1 VTSGDRKGEPG
12 WKKPGCTAMDIFTGR
27 IAIVTGAASGIG
39 RELALELARRGAK
52 VVLADIDTVMLEE
65 TSQAITEAGH
75 KATTSICDVTDFAS
89 VKALVE
95 ETAAENGRLDY
106 IFNNAGTCIMGEA
119 QNLSYDDWRGVI
131 DLNLYGVVHGVAAAY
146 PIMVRQGCGHIVNIS
161 SFAGLMPVAGQV
173 PYVTSKYGVVG
184 LSNALRVEGSLHGVK
199 VSVVCQGM
207 VKTPLYLTTRTIKL
221 DRDRIIDTLPAAM
234 PPEKCARF
242 IMGGVE
248 RNKAI
253 ILVSPVTRF
262 FWILQR
268 LSPEL
273 VRRIF
278 KIMFQRVLRIAKV
291 DD

>member
-1 VTSGDRKGEPG
+1 MKN
-12 WKKPGCTAMDIFTGR
+12 AMGIFTDR

-52 VVLADIDTVMLEE
+52 VILADIDAVMLDE
-65 TSQAITEAGH
+65 TLKAMTKAGH
-75 KATTSICDVTDFAS
+75 KVTAAICDVTDFAA

-95 ETAAENGRLDY
+95 ETVAENGRLDY

-119 QNLSYDDWRGVI
+119 QDISYEDWRGVI

-146 PIMVRQGCGHIVNIS
+146 PIMVRQGFGHIVNIS

-173 PYVTSKYGVVG
+173 PYVTSKHGIVG
-184 LSNALRVEGSLHGVK
+184 LSNALRIEGSLHGVK
-199 VSVVCQGM
+199 ASVVCQGM
-207 VKTPLYLTTRTIKL
+207 VRTPLYETTKTLKL
-221 DRDRIIDTLPAAM
+221 DGDKIIDMLPAAM

-242 IMGGVE
+242 IMDGVE
-248 RNKAI
+248 KNKAI
-253 ILVSPVTRF
+253 ILISPVTKF

-278 KIMFQRVLRIAKV
+278 KMMFRRVLRIAKV

>member
-1 VTSGDRKGEPG
+1 ME
-12 WKKPGCTAMDIFTGR
+12 IFAGS

-39 RELALELARRGAK
+39 REIALELARRGAK
-52 VVLADIDTVMLEE
+52 VILADIDTEMLDK
-65 TSQAITEAGH
+65 TLQAITEAGR
-75 KATTSICDVTDFAS
+75 KATSAICDVTDFAA

-95 ETAAENGRLDY
+95 KAVAENGRLDY

-131 DLNLYGVVHGVAAAY
+131 DLNLYGVVHGTAAAY
-146 PIMVRQGCGHIVNIS
+146 PVMVRQGCGHIVNIS

-207 VKTPLYLTTRTIKL
+207 VKTPLYLTTRTVKL
-221 DRDRIIDTLPAAM
+221 DRDKIIDTLPAAM

-242 IMGGVE
+242 IMDGVE
-248 RNKAI
+248 KNRAI
-253 ILVSPVTRF
+253 ILISPVTKF

-273 VRRIF
+273 VRKIF
-278 KIMFQRVLRIAKV
+278 KMMFQRVLRIAQV
-291 DD
+291 T

>member
-1 VTSGDRKGEPG
+1 ME
-12 WKKPGCTAMDIFTGR
+12 IFTGR

-52 VVLADIDTVMLEE
+52 VILADIDAVMLDE
-65 TSQAITEAGH
+65 TLQSITDTGH
-75 KATTSICDVTDFAS
+75 EATTAICDVTDFAA

-95 ETAAENGRLDY
+95 ETAAEKGRLDY
-106 IFNNAGTCIMGEA
+106 IFNNAGTCIMGET

-131 DLNLYGVVHGVAAAY
+131 DLNLYGVVNGTAAAY

-173 PYVTSKYGVVG
+173 PYVASKYGVVG
-184 LSNALRVEGSLHGVK
+184 LSNALRIEGSLHGVK

-207 VKTPLYLTTRTIKL
+207 VKTPLYLTTKTVEM
-221 DRDRIIDTLPAAM
+221 DRDSIIDMLPAAM
-234 PPEKCARF
+234 PPQKCARF
-242 IMGGVE
+242 ILDGVE
-248 RNKAI
+248 KNKAI
-253 ILVSPVTRF
+253 ILISPVTKL

-268 LSPEL
+268 LSPGL

-278 KIMFQRVLRIAKV
+278 ELMFKRVLRIAKV

>member
-1 VTSGDRKGEPG
+1 
-12 WKKPGCTAMDIFTGR
+12 MDIFTDR

-39 RELALELARRGAK
+39 RALALELALRGAK
-52 VVLADIDTVMLEE
+52 VILADINTAMLAE
-65 TSQAITEAGH
+65 TLRSITEAGH
-75 KATTSICDVTDFAS
+75 KAATAICDVTDFVA

-95 ETAAENGRLDY
+95 KTVADTGRLDY

-119 QNLSYDDWRGVI
+119 QNHSYDDWRRVI

-146 PIMVRQGCGHIVNIS
+146 PIMVRQGFGHIVNTS

-173 PYVTSKYGVVG
+173 AYATSKYGVVG
-184 LSNALRVEGSLHGVK
+184 LSNTLRIEGSLHGVK

-207 VKTPLYLTTRTIKL
+207 VKTPLYETTKTLKL
-221 DRDRIIDTLPAAM
+221 DRDKIIGMLPAAM
-234 PPEKCARF
+234 SPEKCARF
-242 IMGGVE
+242 IIRGVE
-248 RNKAI
+248 HNKAI
-253 ILVSPVTRF
+253 ILISPITKF
-262 FWILQR
+262 FWMLQR

-278 KIMFQRVLRIAKV
+278 KIMIQRVLRTAKT

>member
-1 VTSGDRKGEPG
+1 
-12 WKKPGCTAMDIFTGR
+12 MDIFTDR
-27 IAIVTGAASGIG
+27 IAIVTGAASGVG
-39 RELALELARRGAK
+39 RALALELARRGAK
-52 VVLADIDTVMLEE
+52 VTLADINTGMLDE
-65 TSQAITEAGH
+65 TLKSITETGH
-75 KATTSICDVTDFAS
+75 KATTAICDVTDFAA

-95 ETAAENGRLDY
+95 ETVAENGRLDY

-119 QNLSYDDWRGVI
+119 QNHSYDDWRRVI
-131 DLNLYGVVHGVAAAY
+131 DLNLYGVVHGIAAAY
-146 PIMVRQGCGHIVNIS
+146 PIMVRQGFGHIVNTS

-184 LSNALRVEGSLHGVK
+184 LSNALRIEGSLHGVK

-207 VKTPLYLTTRTIKL
+207 IKTPLYETTKTLKL
-221 DRDRIIDTLPAAM
+221 DRDRIIDMLPPAM
-234 PPEKCARF
+234 PPEKCARL

-248 RNKAI
+248 NNKAI
-253 ILVSPVTRF
+253 ILISPTTRF

-278 KIMFQRVLRIAKV
+278 KIMIQRILRIAKI

>member
-1 VTSGDRKGEPG
+1 ME
-12 WKKPGCTAMDIFTGR
+12 IFTDR

-52 VVLADIDTVMLEE
+52 VILADINAAMLDE
-65 TSQAITEAGH
+65 TLRSITETGR
-75 KATTSICDVTDFAS
+75 KATTAICDVTDFRA

-95 ETAAENGRLDY
+95 ETVAENGRLDY

-119 QNLSYDDWRGVI
+119 QNIPYDDWREVI
-131 DLNLYGVVHGVAAAY
+131 DLNLYGVVHGIAAAY
-146 PIMVRQGCGHIVNIS
+146 PVMVRQGFGHIVNIS

-173 PYVTSKYGVVG
+173 PYVTSKHGVVG
-184 LSNALRVEGSLHGVK
+184 LSNALRIEGSLHGVK

-207 VKTPLYLTTRTIKL
+207 VKTPLYESTKTLEL
-221 DRDRIIDTLPAAM
+221 DGDRIIDTLPTPM
-234 PPEKCARF
+234 PPEKCARL
-242 IMGGVE
+242 IMDGVE
-248 RNKAI
+248 KNKAI
-253 ILVSPVTRF
+253 ILISPVTKF

-278 KIMFQRVLRIAKV
+278 KLMFQRVLRIGVVSRISNKMP
-291 DD
+291 DNG

>member
-1 VTSGDRKGEPG
+1 ME
-12 WKKPGCTAMDIFTGR
+12 IFTDR

-39 RELALELARRGAK
+39 RALALELARRGAK
-52 VVLADIDTVMLEE
+52 VTLADIDTVMLDE
-65 TSQAITEAGH
+65 TLKSITETGH
-75 KATTSICDVTDFAS
+75 KATTAICDVTDFAA

-95 ETAAENGRLDY
+95 ETVAENGRLDY
-106 IFNNAGTCIMGEA
+106 IFNNAGTCIMGET
-119 QNLSYDDWRGVI
+119 QNLSYDDWRRVI
-131 DLNLYGVVHGVAAAY
+131 DLNLYGVVHGVAAVY
-146 PIMVRQGCGHIVNIS
+146 PIMVRQGFGHIVNTS

-184 LSNALRVEGSLHGVK
+184 LSNALRIEGSLHGVK

-207 VKTPLYLTTRTIKL
+207 VKTPLYETTKTLKL
-221 DRDRIIDTLPAAM
+221 DRDRIIDMLPAAM

-242 IMGGVE
+242 IMDGVE
-248 RNKAI
+248 NNKAT
-253 ILVSPVTRF
+253 ILISPITKI

-273 VRRIF
+273 VRRVF

-291 DD
+291 DDCRQEK

>member
-1 VTSGDRKGEPG
+1 MG
-12 WKKPGCTAMDIFTGR
+12 IFTDR
-27 IAIVTGAASGIG
+27 IAIITGAASGIG

-52 VVLADIDTVMLEE
+52 VTLADIDAVMLDE
-65 TSQAITEAGH
+65 TWKSITESGL
-75 KATTSICDVTDFAS
+75 KATKAICDVTDFAA

-95 ETAAENGRLDY
+95 ETVAENGRLDY

-131 DLNLYGVVHGVAAAY
+131 DLNLYGVVHGIAAAY
-146 PIMVRQGCGHIVNIS
+146 PVMVRQGFGHIVNIS

-184 LSNALRVEGSLHGVK
+184 LSNALRIEGSLHGVK

-207 VKTPLYLTTRTIKL
+207 VKTPLYETTRAIKL
-221 DRDRIIDTLPAAM
+221 DRDNILNMLPAPM
-234 PPEKCARF
+234 SPEKCARF
-242 IMGGVE
+242 IMDGVE
-248 RNKAI
+248 KNKAI
-253 ILVSPVTRF
+253 ILISPITRF

-268 LSPEL
+268 LSPET

-278 KIMFQRVLRIAKV
+278 KIMFQRVLRKAKV